1 MALGTVPAVG
11 DASTLAAP
19 AGSTAARLPFYALM
33 FFTFVVLVAP
43 QGLFPALAP
52 LHLALVAATVAA
64 ATHVANRL
72 SRAAPLTVTEP
83 EIRLALLLFGLGVL
97 SVPTSYWIEGSVQ
110 TLALFGK
117 SLIVF
122 LLLANILVTAA
133 RLRAMLWLLT
143 LGSTVPALSVVKN
156 YLEGNLLLGRV
167 RGYLSTLTSN
177 PNDLALTLNIVIP
190 LAVGLAL
197 ASRRRGHR
205 VALAAA
211 IALGAAGIV
220 TTFSRA
226 GFIFLTT
233 TLFLYLRRLKKGRSG
248 IVLLL
253 LLLLVL
259 MLNVD
264 GFIGRLETI
273 VDVDSEGSAHARW
286 QTMKSAFGLMLEYPL
301 FGVGIG
307 QNVLALNE
315 VGAPRWSLVHNVYLQ
330 IAVDLGIP
338 ALLVYVLL
346 FYRAFRSVREA
357 RRAWSTRGVDLYY
370 LAQGLEISMLG
381 FAVAAM
387 FYPIAYH
394 FFFYYLLGLAMV
406 VKGLCRQEILAN
418 AGDERAAGEGRAA
431 IDDQGLRR

>member
-1 MALGTVPAVG
+1 M
-11 DASTLAAP
+11 S
-19 AGSTAARLPFYALM
+19 
-33 FFTFVVLVAP
+33 
-43 QGLFPALAP
+43 AP
-52 LHLALVAATVAA
+52 LL
-64 ATHVANRL
+64 RL
-72 SRAAPLTVTEP
+72 
-83 EIRLALLLFGLGVL
+83 
-97 SVPTSYWIEGSVQ
+97 
-110 TLALFGK
+110 
-117 SLIVF
+117 
-122 LLLANILVTAA
+122 
-133 RLRAMLWLLT
+133 
-143 LGSTVPALSVVKN
+143 
-156 YLEGNLLLGRV
+156 
-167 RGYLSTLTSN
+167 
-177 PNDLALTLNIVIP
+177 
-190 LAVGLAL
+190 
-197 ASRRRGHR
+197 
-205 VALAAA
+205 
-211 IALGAAGIV
+211 
-220 TTFSRA
+220 
-226 GFIFLTT
+226 
-233 TLFLYLRRLKKGRSG
+233 
-248 IVLLL
+248 LLL

-357 RRAWSTRGVDLYY
+357 RRAWSARGVDLYY